1 MLSNSCEIKPVSAAV
16 VEPSANAALAG
27 RLLGREVNFPAGL
40 LGFADC
46 RRFELSSFEAG
57 TEQPS
62 PFFILSSRDREL
74 SFLVIHP
81 DLVMQDYCLPLPA
94 EVLGR
99 LGTGS
104 ERQVLPLLIVTARER
119 IEAITVN
126 LQGPL
131 AIGIDSGIGVQLVV
145 EEYPLRYPLIVK

>member
-1 MLSNSCEIKPVSAAV
+1 MLSNSCEIKPASAAV
-16 VEPSANAALAG
+16 VEPSASAALEG

-40 LGFADC
+40 LGFPDC
-46 RRFELSSFEAG
+46 HRFALSSFEAG

-62 PFFILSSRDREL
+62 PFFVLSSHDREL

-99 LGTGS
+99 LGIES
-104 ERQVLPLLIVTARER
+104 ECQVLPLLMVTVRER

-145 EEYPLRYPLIVK
+145 EEYPLRYPLIAK

>member
-1 MLSNSCEIKPVSAAV
+1 MSNSCATKPVSVAV
-16 VEPSANAALAG
+16 VKPSANAALAG

-40 LGFADC
+40 LGFPDC
-46 RRFELSSFEAG
+46 RRFALSSFEAG

-62 PFFILSSRDREL
+62 PFFVLNSKDREL

-81 DLVMQDYCLPLPA
+81 DMVMQDYCLPLPA

-99 LGTGS
+99 LGIGH
-104 ERQVLPLLIVTARER
+104 ECQVLPLMMVTVRNR
-119 IEAITVN
+119 IEDITVN

-145 EEYPLRYPLIVK
+145 EEYPLRYPLTVK

>member
-1 MLSNSCEIKPVSAAV
+1 MLSNSCETKPVSVTAV
-16 VEPSANAALAG
+16 KPSANAALAG
-27 RLLGREVNFPAGL
+27 RLLGRQVNFPAGL
-40 LGFADC
+40 LGFPDC
-46 RRFELSSFEAG
+46 RRFALASLDAG

-62 PFFILSSRDREL
+62 PFFVLSCRDREV

-81 DLVMQDYCLPLPA
+81 DLLVQNYCLPLPN

-99 LGTGS
+99 LGIGS
-104 ERQVLPLLIVTARER
+104 ECQVLPLLIVTARER
-119 IEAITVN
+119 IKAITVN

>member
-1 MLSNSCEIKPVSAAV
+1 MLSNSCEIKPVSVAV

-40 LGFADC
+40 LGFPDC
-46 RRFELSSFEAG
+46 HRFALASFDAG

-62 PFFILSSRDREL
+62 PFFVLSCRDREV

-81 DLVMQDYCLPLPA
+81 DLLVQNYCLPLPA
-94 EVLGR
+94 EVLDR
-99 LGTGS
+99 LGIGS
-104 ERQVLPLLIVTARER
+104 ECQVLPLLIVTLRER
-119 IEAITVN
+119 VKAITVN

-131 AIGIDSGIGVQLVV
+131 AVGIDSGIGVQLVV

>member
-1 MLSNSCEIKPVSAAV
+1 MLSNSCEIKPVSAAI
-16 VEPSANAALAG
+16 VEPSADAALAG

-46 RRFELSSFEAG
+46 HPFALSSFEAG

-62 PFFILSSRDREL
+62 PFFVLSCRDREL

-81 DLVMQDYCLPLPA
+81 DLVMQDYCLPLST
-94 EVLGR
+94 EMLRR
-99 LGTGS
+99 LGTASG
-104 ERQVLPLLIVTARER
+104 RQVLVLLMVTVRER
-119 IEAITVN
+119 IEEITVN

-131 AIGIDSGIGVQLVV
+131 AIAIDSGIGVQLVV
-145 EEYPLRYPLIVK
+145 EEYPLRYPLVVK